1 MYNLNKYQDNIYK
14 MDLNDFCGNKIIYIS
29 EDMVI
34 DEKYNVFSIGIRDE
48 INRIT
53 GEEEGRFVQAE
64 YCDSYNSYLFLTEN
78 GQVIC
83 KDSVYENDQLIYKD
97 IEISEDSKNILKNK
111 KIIKITSNGY
121 LLDEEGKI
129 YFTDY
134 IDNNKIGIV
143 EDSVTLGIDN
153 VRIKDVDGLS
163 LLDAE
168 GKVYNIIYNYNEET
182 NEEEFTINCL
192 SDDNTSPIYGKKIV
206 QISDARNYDKLDAE
220 NYQSYIDTEGNRYSF
235 GKLAKPR

>member
-1 MYNLNKYQDNIYK
+1 M
-14 MDLNDFCGNKIIYIS
+14 
-29 EDMVI
+29 
-34 DEKYNVFSIGIRDE
+34 
-48 INRIT
+48 
-53 GEEEGRFVQAE
+53 
-64 YCDSYNSYLFLTEN
+64 
-78 GQVIC
+78 
-83 KDSVYENDQLIYKD
+83 
-97 IEISEDSKNILKNK
+97 
-111 KIIKITSNGY
+111 
-121 LLDEEGKI
+121 
-129 YFTDY
+129 
-134 IDNNKIGIV
+134 
-143 EDSVTLGIDN
+143 
-153 VRIKDVDGLS
+153 RIKDVDGLS